1 MVIDYSFCLQEET
14 LGKGQATAEEL
25 RLEKCPLQFILPK
38 QNDPKLRL
46 FAMGSDANN
55 KKVIYDEGQ
64 VPRQVVHV
72 SFSGSLVHS
81 LAAAN
86 HHDDDDIEIGKIPDT

>member
-1 MVIDYSFCLQEET
+1 
-14 LGKGQATAEEL
+14 
-25 RLEKCPLQFILPK
+25 
-38 QNDPKLRL
+38 
-46 FAMGSDANN
+46 MGSDANN

-72 SFSGSLVHS
+72 SFSGSFIS
-81 LAAAN
+81 LAAAAN